1 MQKSNLTIAA
11 VAIVFGGTFAG
22 INAVYPADI
31 GDKKIAQVAGEW
43 TKCIAVSNGR
53 QYNIVNGQSSQKRCH
68 ELAIKCTGDSNVT
81 SNYRTNP
88 VIINAPYTRC
98 TAR

>member
-1 MQKSNLTIAA
+1 MRNVNITIVPIIVVC
-11 VAIVFGGTFAG
+11 VATFAG
-22 INAVYPADI
+22 VRAVSSTDI
-31 GDKKIAQVAGEW
+31 TKLAQVAGEW
-43 TKCIAVSNGR
+43 TKCIAVSSGR
-53 QYNIVNGQSSQKRCH
+53 QYNIVNGQSSQRRCH
-68 ELAIKCTGDSNVT
+68 QLAIKCTGDSNVT